1 MGFFPDW
8 IRMAVMASSPGPRSA
23 SQLKQVRNPISL
35 KQVDKVLSRSVAVG
49 SLVFG
54 AQTVG
59 ALMSQVKQ
67 ASPLWGT
74 IVVSA
79 LCASFILALA
89 LSFLGRFV
97 RTAHGIV
104 AAVFVIAL
112 LSWPFAVLHPHPDAD
127 NYWLYFI
134 LTVGTSTAAI
144 AFSTRAATA
153 YLFVVPIAY
162 GIIRI
167 TPAGGS
173 ASVPLA
179 ALDAIYAIILGGAV
193 IVIITMLRQTAT
205 NVDGAQSTAL
215 ERYGHA
221 VRQHATEVERVQV
234 DSIVHDSVLT
244 TLISAARAYTPE
256 GQELAAVMAGNA
268 IGHLHDAALVQP
280 DDGTTVRLRAIAK
293 RITDSAAT
301 MSPPF
306 RVRSGEIGSRSI
318 PMSAGEAVYS
328 ATVQAMVNSIQHA
341 GDSPE
346 IERRVSLRGVR
357 PGGIEVEISDNGRGF
372 TLDAVPTER
381 LGVRISIIERVT
393 NSGGSVSI
401 VSSPNN
407 GAVVTVRWPLERTAA
422 QDAADADADA
432 LGADELP
439 GELDAD
445 ELDETEELDELDELD
460 ARGSG
465 PLPDGEVPR

>member
-1 MGFFPDW
+1 
-8 IRMAVMASSPGPRSA
+8 MAVMASSPGLRSA
-23 SQLKQVRNPISL
+23 PQLKQARNPVSL

-67 ASPLWGT
+67 ASPLWAT

-79 LCASFILALA
+79 LCASFILALV
-89 LSFLGRFV
+89 LSIIGRFV
-97 RTAHGIV
+97 RTANGIV
-104 AAVFVIAL
+104 AGVYVVAL
-112 LSWPFAVLHPHPDAD
+112 LSWPFAILQPHVDND

-144 AFSTRAATA
+144 AFSTRTA
-153 YLFVVPIAY
+153 FIYLLLVPIAY
-162 GIIRI
+162 GIIRT

-179 ALDAIYAIILGGAV
+179 ALDSMYAIILGGAV
-193 IVIITMLRQTAT
+193 IVIVTMLRQTAT
-205 NVDGAQSTAL
+205 NVDVAQSTAL

-256 GQELAAVMAGNA
+256 AEELAAVMAGNA

-280 DDGTTVRLRAIAK
+280 DDGTTIRLRAVAK
-293 RITDSAAT
+293 RIRDAAVS

-306 RVRSGEIGSRSI
+306 RVRGGDVGSRSI

-328 ATVQAMVNSIQHA
+328 ASVQAMVNSVQHA

-346 IERRVSLRGVR
+346 IERRITMNGVR

-372 TLDAVPTER
+372 TPEAVPTER
-381 LGVRISIIERVT
+381 LGVRVSIIERVT

-401 VSSPNN
+401 ISSPNH
-407 GAVVTVRWPLERTAA
+407 GASVTVRWPVERIV
-422 QDAADADADA
+422 AADA
-432 LGADELP
+432 
-439 GELDAD
+439 
-445 ELDETEELDELDELD
+445 LDESDHADDLD
-460 ARGSG
+460 ARDDSGALDVVGSG
-465 PLPDGEVPR
+465 SPSDGEVTS